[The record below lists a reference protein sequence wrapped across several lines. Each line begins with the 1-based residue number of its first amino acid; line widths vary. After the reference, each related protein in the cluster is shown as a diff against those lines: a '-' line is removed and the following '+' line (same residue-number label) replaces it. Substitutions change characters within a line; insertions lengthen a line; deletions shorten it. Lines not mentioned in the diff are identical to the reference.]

1 MENLRHLE
9 GVKQPKNLFILNLL
23 KRFFGHFKITVFRMT
38 VFYRFFGCGADS
50 ATALQFAHA
59 PLYLRMT

>member
-23 KRFFGHFKITVFRMT
+23 KRFFG
-38 VFYRFFGCGADS
+38 CGADS